1 LQERYEG
8 VVHRSAGD
16 LLRAEVASGSETG
29 KKCDA
34 IMKEGKLVPLEI
46 TIDLLKKAM
55 VEKKGSCYLV
65 DGFPR

>member
-1 LQERYEG
+1 
-8 VVHRSAGD
+8 
-16 LLRAEVASGSETG
+16 
-29 KKCDA
+29 
-34 IMKEGKLVPLEI
+34 MKEGKLVPLEI